1 MNTFIIDE
9 KVINKAWGADSQYWI
24 KLSDYSILED
34 YSVIQLVVPDEFNKD
49 DILDYS
55 GIIPFYN
62 IKRHELSRAYV
73 KTIDNAK
80 LQEKFDKLEDCD
92 VVEYFWK
99 CCHAYP
105 YLFDRIESF
114 QREYILNGL
123 IKWCEEKGINYEVK
137 L

>member
-1 MNTFIIDE
+1 MKTFVIDSE
-9 KVINKAWGADSQYWI
+9 SLKKAWGADSQYWI

-34 YSVIQLVVPDEFNKD
+34 FSVIQLVVPDGFNKD
-49 DILDYS
+49 DILDYT

-62 IKRHELSRAYV
+62 IKRHELARAYV

-80 LQEKFDKLEDCD
+80 LQEKFDNLEDCD

-99 CCHAYP
+99 CCHVYP
-105 YLFDRIESF
+105 DLFDRIESF

-123 IKWCEEKGINYEVK
+123 IKWCEEHEINYKVE